1 VGRARGK
8 VLEVTVSAGNEA
20 EVAAAM
26 EVVARSS
33 SDGRVTLRG
42 VAGPGGPPS
51 GARLADDPTL
61 EEAYLAFM
69 ADRGRAVAALAEEVA
84 S

>member
-1 VGRARGK
+1 
-8 VLEVTVSAGNEA
+8 
-20 EVAAAM
+20 M
-26 EVVARSS
+26 EVVARTS

-51 GARLADDPTL
+51 GARAADDPTL

-69 ADRGRAVAALAEEVA
+69 ANRGRAVAALAEEVA